1 MGKYL
6 IKKLNEDFKFI
17 VDEQLVRGTR
27 KKILSITNDKKLAM
41 FKYEQYDCS
50 ESCSEKMAYEIALVL
65 GYDCAKIDLACDDSG
80 TLGVLNYYFVNNH
93 DTFHTDIVAYL
104 NKNSK
109 DKKNYYTISNIK
121 SVLDEIDNSLFNSFI
136 KIIIFDALIGE
147 QDRHEEN
154 WGILE
159 KNGKYYVS
167 PLYDNGDSL
176 LKDFKNPI
184 FADLYYSEKRSFDSY
199 IRKSKTLIYKE
210 MEKDKIIES
219 LESRLADLDE
229 ERRKVMDRLIQLED
243 EELKEKFHV
252 NDCFID
258 VISSG
263 IYYYAYKVIN
273 VNADSILAVKVL
285 RGHIMQTVVTSS
297 GTTNW
302 EKITSEQ
309 FDTLLKLGLDVII
322 NPDDDPSFDREI
334 CTIKSN
340 LKN

>member
-1 MGKYL
+1 
-6 IKKLNEDFKFI
+6 
-17 VDEQLVRGTR
+17 
-27 KKILSITNDKKLAM
+27 
-41 FKYEQYDCS
+41 
-50 ESCSEKMAYEIALVL
+50 
-65 GYDCAKIDLACDDSG
+65 
-80 TLGVLNYYFVNNH
+80 
-93 DTFHTDIVAYL
+93 
-104 NKNSK
+104 
-109 DKKNYYTISNIK
+109 
-121 SVLDEIDNSLFNSFI
+121 
-136 KIIIFDALIGE
+136 
-147 QDRHEEN
+147 
-154 WGILE
+154 
-159 KNGKYYVS
+159 
-167 PLYDNGDSL
+167 
-176 LKDFKNPI
+176 
-184 FADLYYSEKRSFDSY
+184 
-199 IRKSKTLIYKE
+199 

-229 ERRKVMDRLIQLED
+229 ERRKVMDRLIQLEE

-285 RGHIMQTVVTSS
+285 RGHIMQTVVTSP

-309 FDTLLKLGLDVII
+309 FDTLLKLGLDVIN

-334 CTIKSN
+334 CAIKSN

>member
-1 MGKYL
+1 
-6 IKKLNEDFKFI
+6 
-17 VDEQLVRGTR
+17 
-27 KKILSITNDKKLAM
+27 
-41 FKYEQYDCS
+41 
-50 ESCSEKMAYEIALVL
+50 
-65 GYDCAKIDLACDDSG
+65 
-80 TLGVLNYYFVNNH
+80 
-93 DTFHTDIVAYL
+93 
-104 NKNSK
+104 
-109 DKKNYYTISNIK
+109 
-121 SVLDEIDNSLFNSFI
+121 
-136 KIIIFDALIGE
+136 
-147 QDRHEEN
+147 
-154 WGILE
+154 
-159 KNGKYYVS
+159 
-167 PLYDNGDSL
+167 
-176 LKDFKNPI
+176 
-184 FADLYYSEKRSFDSY
+184 
-199 IRKSKTLIYKE
+199 

-229 ERRKVMDRLIQLED
+229 ERRKVMDRLIQLEE

-285 RGHIMQTVVTSS
+285 RGHIMQAVVTSS

>member
-1 MGKYL
+1 
-6 IKKLNEDFKFI
+6 
-17 VDEQLVRGTR
+17 
-27 KKILSITNDKKLAM
+27 
-41 FKYEQYDCS
+41 
-50 ESCSEKMAYEIALVL
+50 
-65 GYDCAKIDLACDDSG
+65 
-80 TLGVLNYYFVNNH
+80 
-93 DTFHTDIVAYL
+93 
-104 NKNSK
+104 
-109 DKKNYYTISNIK
+109 
-121 SVLDEIDNSLFNSFI
+121 
-136 KIIIFDALIGE
+136 
-147 QDRHEEN
+147 
-154 WGILE
+154 
-159 KNGKYYVS
+159 
-167 PLYDNGDSL
+167 
-176 LKDFKNPI
+176 
-184 FADLYYSEKRSFDSY
+184 
-199 IRKSKTLIYKE
+199 

-229 ERRKVMDRLIQLED
+229 ERRKVMDRLIQLEE

-322 NPDDDPSFDREI
+322 NPDDDDPSFDREI

>member
-1 MGKYL
+1 
-6 IKKLNEDFKFI
+6 
-17 VDEQLVRGTR
+17 
-27 KKILSITNDKKLAM
+27 
-41 FKYEQYDCS
+41 
-50 ESCSEKMAYEIALVL
+50 
-65 GYDCAKIDLACDDSG
+65 
-80 TLGVLNYYFVNNH
+80 
-93 DTFHTDIVAYL
+93 
-104 NKNSK
+104 
-109 DKKNYYTISNIK
+109 
-121 SVLDEIDNSLFNSFI
+121 
-136 KIIIFDALIGE
+136 
-147 QDRHEEN
+147 
-154 WGILE
+154 
-159 KNGKYYVS
+159 
-167 PLYDNGDSL
+167 
-176 LKDFKNPI
+176 
-184 FADLYYSEKRSFDSY
+184 
-199 IRKSKTLIYKE
+199 

-229 ERRKVMDRLIQLED
+229 ERRKVMDRLIQLEE